1 MDGEQDVKPSSL
13 RGCSKRLLKKT
24 SASFFVRKLPDT
36 VTLRNLIALVN
47 YGIAR
52 KKEWAVLQK
61 RLLSPKLTQMEIA
74 RQLGLN
80 QPEVN
85 KILNSPFVIEVL
97 PKPIW
102 ADDDDDEF

>member
-1 MDGEQDVKPSSL
+1 MPEICVKLVEAAQEVCRDRSTWED
-13 RGCSKRLLKKT
+13 K
-24 SASFFVRKLPDT
+24 AHLPDT
-36 VTLRNLIALVN
+36 VTMRNFLALVN
-47 YGIAR
+47 YGIKR
-52 KKEWAVLQK
+52 QKEFAVLQK

>member
-1 MDGEQDVKPSSL
+1 MPELRVKLVDAAQEVCSDRSTWRDVDH
-13 RGCSKRLLKKT
+13 
-24 SASFFVRKLPDT
+24 LPDT